1 MRDDVDNAVDNQLA
15 DAEQGNRQQ
24 SAEKPDENST
34 SDNRPPGLP
43 HDLQHRR
50 NLAERRQTFA
60 PPAPETMLA
69 VCHRSFLWYLV
80 FGIWYLFGCGEAGN
94 GHPIACTGQSSS
106 LWRF

>member
-1 MRDDVDNAVDNQLA
+1 MRDDIDNAVDNQLA

-50 NLAERRQTFA
+50 NLPERRQVLPIVASSADGAEQRTIV
-60 PPAPETMLA
+60 LA
-69 VCHRSFLWYLV
+69 VERNTKVMEPVLRETSD
-80 FGIWYLFGCGEAGN
+80 
-94 GHPIACTGQSSS
+94 
-106 LWRF
+106 